1 MQFRKIIP
9 NLEVS
14 YEKPVMSVIGTING
28 KAPKGNVL
36 VVNTG
41 SITTKFAY
49 YRDGE
54 TVLDQKLEHSV
65 EELSQFAD
73 VMDQDQMRTDKILG
87 ALREKG
93 IRLEDIDIV
102 MARGGLFTPCITGVY
117 NVNADMR
124 EVLSSSRDGNHACNL
139 SALIGDN
146 IAQEINALRDKE
158 GIEPRFG
165 KCVAYVADPP
175 MADEMLPEC
184 HVGGIP
190 EFPRKTLFHALN
202 TRAIMR
208 QFLRDTGRKAED
220 TTAVICH
227 MGGGVT
233 ISLHRAGK
241 VIDTSHGLGG
251 DGPITPERAG
261 CCPPYPLIDM
271 CFSGKYTKQEIK
283 RKLIGRGGA
292 VAYFGTN
299 DMRVIVQR
307 AKEGIPEYVVFMK
320 AFVLN
325 IAKYIVAQAAVVD
338 GKVDVIILTGGVAY
352 SKDITDAITRKV
364 DWVAPVRVYPGE
376 NELQSLAE
384 NGYIILAGETKI
396 HTYDKD
402 RIIED

>member
-1 MQFRKIIP
+1 
-9 NLEVS
+9 
-14 YEKPVMSVIGTING
+14 MSVIGTING
-28 KAPKGNVL
+28 KAPQGIVL

-41 SITTKFAY
+41 SITTKFAV

-54 TVLDQKLEHSV
+54 PILDQKIEHSV

-124 EVLSSSRDGNHACNL
+124 EVLATSRDGNHACNL

-146 IAQEINALRDKE
+146 IAHEINELREKE
-158 GIEPRFG
+158 GLTPRFG
-165 KCVAYVADPP
+165 ACVAYVADPP

-233 ISLHRAGK
+233 ISLHRGGR

-271 CFSGKYTKQEIK
+271 CFSGKYTKEEIK
-283 RKLIGRGGA
+283 KKLIGHGGA

-299 DMRVIVQR
+299 DMRVVVQR

-364 DWVAPVRVYPGE
+364 EWVAPVKVYPGE
-376 NELQSLAE
+376 NELNSLAE
-384 NGYIILAGETKI
+384 NGYIILAGATKI
-396 HTYDKD
+396 HTYNKN

>member
-1 MQFRKIIP
+1 
-9 NLEVS
+9 
-14 YEKPVMSVIGTING
+14 MSVIGTING
-28 KAPKGNVL
+28 KAPKGNIL

-49 YRDGE
+49 YRDGD
-54 TVLDQKLEHSV
+54 VLLDRKLEHSV

-73 VMDQDQMRTDKILG
+73 VMDQDQMRTHEILD
-87 ALREKG
+87 ALKKDN

-139 SALIGDN
+139 SAIIADN
-146 IAQEINALRDKE
+146 IAIDINALREKE
-158 GIEPRFG
+158 GLTPRFG
-165 KCVAYVADPP
+165 PCVAYVADPP

-208 QFLRDTGRKAED
+208 QYLRETGRKAEE
-220 TTAVICH
+220 TTAIICH

-233 ISLHRAGK
+233 ISLHRDGK

-283 RKLIGRGGA
+283 KKLIGKGGA

-299 DMRVIVQR
+299 DMRVIVQK
-307 AKEGIPEYVVFMK
+307 AKEGVPEYAIFMK

-352 SKDITDAITRKV
+352 SKDITDAIAAKV
-364 DWVAPVRVYPGE
+364 DWVAPVKVYPGE

-396 HTYDKD
+396 HTYNKD

>member
-1 MQFRKIIP
+1 MSKIAP
-9 NLEVS
+9 
-14 YEKPVMSVIGTING
+14 ING
-28 KAPKGNVL
+28 KAPEGIVL
-36 VVNTG
+36 VINTG
-41 SITTKFAY
+41 SITTKFAVY
-49 YRDGE
+49 KDGDIILE
-54 TVLDQKLEHSV
+54 KKLEHTV
-65 EELSQFAD
+65 EDLSHFAD
-73 VMDQDQMRTDKILG
+73 VMDQDMMRTNAILD
-87 ALREKG
+87 ALKECG
-93 IRLEDIDIV
+93 IKLEDIDIV
-102 MARGGLFTPCITGVY
+102 MCRGGLFTPCITGVY

-124 EVLSSSRDGNHACNL
+124 LVLSESREGNHACNL

-146 IAQEINALRDKE
+146 IAVEINALREKE
-158 GIEPRFG
+158 GIKPRFG

-208 QFLRDTGRKAED
+208 RYLKETGRKAED
-220 TTAVICH
+220 TTAIICH

-233 ISLHRAGK
+233 ISTHRGGR

-271 CFSGKYTKQEIK
+271 CFSGKYTKQEVK
-283 RKLIGRGGA
+283 KKLIGKGGA

-299 DMRVIVQR
+299 DMREIVKK

-325 IAKYIVAQAAVVD
+325 IAKYIVAQGALVE
-338 GKVDVIILTGGVAY
+338 GHVDVIILTGGVAY
-352 SKDITDAITRKV
+352 SQDITDAITKKV
-364 DWVAPVRVYPGE
+364 SWLAPVKVYPGE
-376 NELQSLAE
+376 NELESLAE
-384 NGYIILAGETKI
+384 NGYIILAGATKI
-396 HTYDKD
+396 HTYNKD

>member
-1 MQFRKIIP
+1 MKIVD
-9 NLEVS
+9 N
-14 YEKPVMSVIGTING
+14 ING
-28 KAPKGNVL
+28 KPPVGNVL

-41 SITTKFAY
+41 SITTKFGY
-49 YRDGE
+49 YIDGE
-54 TVLDQKLEHSV
+54 VVLDRKLEHTV
-65 EELSQFAD
+65 EELSQFKD
-73 VMDQDQMRTDKILG
+73 VMEQDKMRTKAILD
-87 ALREKG
+87 ALVELGVK
-93 IRLEDIDIV
+93 LEDIDIV
-102 MARGGLFTPCITGVY
+102 MCRGGLFTPCITGVY

-139 SALIGDN
+139 SALIGDE
-146 IAQEINALRDKE
+146 IAEEINAFRDKH
-158 GIEPRFG
+158 GIKPRFG

-190 EFPRKTLFHALN
+190 EFHRTTLFHALN

-208 QFLRDTGRKAED
+208 RYLRETGRTAED
-220 TTAVICH
+220 TTAIICH

-233 ISLHRAGK
+233 ISLHKGGR

-283 RKLIGRGGA
+283 KKLIGKGGA

-299 DMRVIVQR
+299 DMRIVEQR
-307 AKEGIPEYVVFMK
+307 ALEGRPDYVVFMK
-320 AFVLN
+320 AFILN
-325 IAKYIVAQAAVVD
+325 IAKYIVAQTAVVD

-352 SKDITDAITRKV
+352 SKYITDEIAKKV
-364 DWVAPVRVYPGE
+364 SWVAPVKVYPGE
-376 NELQSLAE
+376 NELGSLAE
-384 NGYIILAGETKI
+384 NGYIILAGATKI
-396 HTYDKD
+396 HTYNKD

>member
-1 MQFRKIIP
+1 MARIE
-9 NLEVS
+9 N
-14 YEKPVMSVIGTING
+14 ING
-28 KAPKGNVL
+28 KAPKGNIL

-49 YRDGE
+49 YQDGDI
-54 TVLDQKLEHSV
+54 VIDQKLEHSV
-65 EELSQFAD
+65 EELSKFAD
-73 VMDQDQMRTDKILG
+73 VMDQDRMRTDAILG
-87 ALREKG
+87 ALKEKG

-102 MARGGLFTPCITGVY
+102 MCRGGLFTPCITGVY

-124 EVLSSSRDGNHACNL
+124 EVLSSSREGNHACNL

-146 IAQEINALRDKE
+146 IAEEINALRDKE
-158 GIEPRFG
+158 GLKPRFG
-165 KCVAYVADPP
+165 KCIAYVADPP

-190 EFPRKTLFHALN
+190 EFPRRTLFHALN

-208 QFLRDTGRKAED
+208 RFLRDTGRKAED
-220 TTAVICH
+220 TTAIICH

-233 ISLHRAGK
+233 ISLHRGGR

-283 RKLIGRGGA
+283 KKLIGKGGA

-299 DMRVIVQR
+299 DMREVVRKAQ
-307 AKEGIPEYVVFMK
+307 EGVPEYSVFMK

-352 SKDITDAITRKV
+352 SQYITDAITRKV
-364 DWVAPVRVYPGE
+364 SWVAPVRVYPGE
-376 NELQSLAE
+376 NELESLAE

-396 HTYDKD
+396 HTYNKD
-402 RIIED
+402 HLIED

>member
-1 MQFRKIIP
+1 
-9 NLEVS
+9 
-14 YEKPVMSVIGTING
+14 MSVIGTING
-28 KAPKGNVL
+28 KAPQGIVL

-41 SITTKFAY
+41 SITTKFAV

-54 TVLDQKLEHSV
+54 PILDQKLEHSV

-124 EVLSSSRDGNHACNL
+124 EVLATSRDGNHACNL

-146 IAQEINALRDKE
+146 IAHEINELREKE
-158 GIEPRFG
+158 GLTPRFG
-165 KCVAYVADPP
+165 ACVAYVADPP

-190 EFPRKTLFHALN
+190 EFPRRTLFHALN

-233 ISLHRAGK
+233 ISLHRDGR

-271 CFSGKYTKQEIK
+271 CFSGKYTKEEIK
-283 RKLIGRGGA
+283 KKLIGHGGA

-299 DMRVIVQR
+299 DMRVVVQR

-364 DWVAPVRVYPGE
+364 EWVAPVKVYPGE
-376 NELQSLAE
+376 NELNSLAE
-384 NGYIILAGETKI
+384 NGYIILAGATKI
-396 HTYDKD
+396 HTYDKN

>member
-1 MQFRKIIP
+1 MNK
-9 NLEVS
+9 
-14 YEKPVMSVIGTING
+14 GTI
-28 KAPKGNVL
+28 L

-41 SITTKFAY
+41 SITTKFAVY
-49 YRDGE
+49 KDGKVFLE
-54 TVLDQKLEHSV
+54 QKLEHSV
-65 EELSQFAD
+65 EELSHFAN
-73 VMDQDQMRTDKILG
+73 VMDQDRMRTNAIVD
-87 ALREKG
+87 ALAQNG
-93 IRLEDIDIV
+93 IKLEDIDIV
-102 MARGGLFTPCITGVY
+102 MCRGGLFTPCITGVY

-124 EVLSSSRDGNHACNL
+124 EVLATSRDGNHACNL

-146 IAQEINALRDKE
+146 LATEINELREKQ
-158 GIEPRFG
+158 GIKAPFG

-184 HVGGIP
+184 HVGGLP

-208 QFLRDTGRKAED
+208 RYLRETGRKAED
-220 TTAVICH
+220 TTAIICH

-233 ISLHRAGK
+233 ISLHRGGR

-271 CFSGKYTKQEIK
+271 CFSGKYTKEEIK
-283 RKLIGRGGA
+283 KKLIGKGGA

-299 DMRVIVQR
+299 DMREIVKR
-307 AKEGIPEYVVFMK
+307 ANEGQADYALFLK

-325 IAKYIVAQAAVVD
+325 IAKYIVSQGAVVD

-352 SKDITDAITRKV
+352 SKDITDAITKKV
-364 DWVAPVRVYPGE
+364 SWLAPVKVYPGE
-376 NELQSLAE
+376 NELESLAE
-384 NGYIILAGETKI
+384 NGYIILSGQTKI
-396 HTYDKD
+396 HTYNKD

>member
-1 MQFRKIIP
+1 MARIE
-9 NLEVS
+9 N
-14 YEKPVMSVIGTING
+14 ING
-28 KAPKGNVL
+28 KAPKGNIL

-49 YRDGE
+49 YQDGDI
-54 TVLDQKLEHSV
+54 VIDQKLEHSV
-65 EELSQFAD
+65 EELSKFAD
-73 VMDQDQMRTDKILG
+73 VMDQDRMRTDAILG
-87 ALREKG
+87 ALKEKG

-102 MARGGLFTPCITGVY
+102 MCRGGLFTPCITGVY

-124 EVLSSSRDGNHACNL
+124 EVLSSSREGNHACNL

-146 IAQEINALRDKE
+146 IAEEINALRDKE
-158 GIEPRFG
+158 GLKPRFG
-165 KCVAYVADPP
+165 KCIAYVADPP

-190 EFPRKTLFHALN
+190 EFPRRTLFHALN

-208 QFLRDTGRKAED
+208 RFLRDTGRKAED
-220 TTAVICH
+220 TTAIICH

-233 ISLHRAGK
+233 ISLHRGGR

-283 RKLIGRGGA
+283 KKLIGKGGA

-299 DMRVIVQR
+299 DMREVVRKAQ
-307 AKEGIPEYVVFMK
+307 EGVPEYSVFMK

-352 SKDITDAITRKV
+352 SQYITDAVTRKV
-364 DWVAPVRVYPGE
+364 SWVAPVRVYPGE
-376 NELQSLAE
+376 NELESLAE

-396 HTYDKD
+396 HTYNKD
-402 RIIED
+402 HLIED

>member
-1 MQFRKIIP
+1 MNK
-9 NLEVS
+9 
-14 YEKPVMSVIGTING
+14 GTI
-28 KAPKGNVL
+28 L

-41 SITTKFAY
+41 SITTKFAVY
-49 YRDGE
+49 KDGKVFLE
-54 TVLDQKLEHSV
+54 QKLEHSV
-65 EELSQFAD
+65 EELSHFAN
-73 VMDQDQMRTDKILG
+73 VMDQDRMRTNAIVD
-87 ALREKG
+87 ALAQNG
-93 IRLEDIDIV
+93 IKLEDIDIV
-102 MARGGLFTPCITGVY
+102 MCRGGLFTPCITGVY

-124 EVLSSSRDGNHACNL
+124 EVLATSRDGNHACNL

-146 IAQEINALRDKE
+146 LATEINELRDKQ
-158 GIEPRFG
+158 GIKAPFG

-184 HVGGIP
+184 HVGGLP

-208 QFLRDTGRKAED
+208 RYLRETGRKAED
-220 TTAVICH
+220 TTAIICH

-233 ISLHRAGK
+233 ISLHRGGR

-271 CFSGKYTKQEIK
+271 CFSGKYTKEEIK
-283 RKLIGRGGA
+283 KKLIGKGGA

-299 DMRVIVQR
+299 DMREIVKR
-307 AKEGIPEYVVFMK
+307 ANEGQADYALFLK

-325 IAKYIVAQAAVVD
+325 IAKYIVSQGAVVD

-352 SKDITDAITRKV
+352 SKDITDAITKKV
-364 DWVAPVRVYPGE
+364 SWLAPVKVYPGE
-376 NELQSLAE
+376 NELESLAE
-384 NGYIILAGETKI
+384 NGYIILSGQTKI
-396 HTYDKD
+396 HTYNKD

>member
-1 MQFRKIIP
+1 MAKIE
-9 NLEVS
+9 N
-14 YEKPVMSVIGTING
+14 ING
-28 KAPKGNVL
+28 KAPEGNVL

-49 YRDGE
+49 YKDGDI
-54 TVLDQKLEHSV
+54 VIDQKLEHSV
-65 EELSQFAD
+65 QELSRFAD
-73 VMDQDQMRTDKILG
+73 VMDQDRMRTDAILN
-87 ALREKG
+87 ALKEKG

-102 MARGGLFTPCITGVY
+102 MCRGGLFTPCITGVY

-124 EVLSSSRDGNHACNL
+124 LVLSESREGNHACNL

-146 IAQEINALRDKE
+146 IAHEINELRDKE
-158 GIEPRFG
+158 GLKPRFG
-165 KCVAYVADPP
+165 ACVAYVADPP

-190 EFPRKTLFHALN
+190 EFPRRTLFHALN

-208 QFLRDTGRKAED
+208 RYLRETGRKAED
-220 TTAVICH
+220 TTAIICH

-233 ISLHRAGK
+233 ISLHRGGK

-271 CFSGKYTKQEIK
+271 CFSGQYTKQEIK
-283 RKLIGRGGA
+283 KKLIGKGGA

-299 DMRVIVQR
+299 DMREVVR
-307 AKEGIPEYVVFMK
+307 KAKEGEPDYALFMK

-325 IAKYIVAQAAVVD
+325 IAKYIVAQGAVVD

-352 SKDITDAITRKV
+352 SQDITDAITKKV
-364 DWVAPVRVYPGE
+364 DWVAPVKVYPGE
-376 NELQSLAE
+376 NELESLAE
-384 NGYIILAGETKI
+384 NGYIILAGATKI
-396 HTYDKD
+396 HTYNKD

>member
-1 MQFRKIIP
+1 MNK
-9 NLEVS
+9 
-14 YEKPVMSVIGTING
+14 GTI
-28 KAPKGNVL
+28 L

-41 SITTKFAY
+41 SITTKFAVY
-49 YRDGE
+49 KDGKVFLE
-54 TVLDQKLEHSV
+54 KKLEHSV
-65 EELSQFAD
+65 EELSQFAN
-73 VMDQDQMRTDKILG
+73 VMDQDRMRTNAIVDSL
-87 ALREKG
+87 AQNG
-93 IRLEDIDIV
+93 IKLEDIDIV
-102 MARGGLFTPCITGVY
+102 MCRGGLFTPCITGVY

-124 EVLSSSRDGNHACNL
+124 EVLTTSRDGNHACNL

-146 IAQEINALRDKE
+146 LATEINEIREKN
-158 GIEPRFG
+158 GIAAPFG

-184 HVGGIP
+184 HVGGLP

-208 QFLRDTGRKAED
+208 RYLRETGRKAED
-220 TTAVICH
+220 TTAIICH

-233 ISLHRAGK
+233 ISLHRGGR

-271 CFSGKYTKQEIK
+271 CFSGKYTKDEIK
-283 RKLIGRGGA
+283 KKLIGKGGA

-299 DMRVIVQR
+299 DMREIVKR
-307 AKEGIPEYVVFMK
+307 ANEGQPDYALFLK

-325 IAKYIVAQAAVVD
+325 IAKYIVSQGAVVD

-352 SKDITDAITRKV
+352 SKDITDAITKKV
-364 DWVAPVRVYPGE
+364 SWLAPVKVYPGE
-376 NELQSLAE
+376 NELESLAE
-384 NGYIILAGETKI
+384 NGYIILSGQTKI
-396 HTYDKD
+396 HTYNKD

>member
-1 MQFRKIIP
+1 
-9 NLEVS
+9 
-14 YEKPVMSVIGTING
+14 MSAIGNING
-28 KAPKGNVL
+28 KAPKGLIL

-41 SITTKFAY
+41 SITTKFAVY
-49 YRDGE
+49 KDGDIL
-54 TVLDQKLEHSV
+54 LDKKLEHSV
-65 EELSQFAD
+65 QELSKFAD
-73 VMDQDQMRTDKILG
+73 VMDQDEMRTKAITD
-87 ALREKG
+87 ALKECG

-102 MARGGLFTPCITGVY
+102 MCRGGLFTPCITGVY

-124 EVLSSSRDGNHACNL
+124 EVLSTSREGNHACNL

-146 IAQEINALRDKE
+146 IAHEINDLRGHD
-158 GIEPRFG
+158 GPFG
-165 KCVAYVADPP
+165 PCVAYVADPP

-190 EFPRKTLFHALN
+190 EFPRRTLFHALN

-208 QFLRDTGRKAED
+208 RYLRDTGRKAED
-220 TTAVICH
+220 TTAIICH

-233 ISLHRAGK
+233 ISTHRGGK

-271 CFSGKYTKQEIK
+271 CYSGKYTKQEVK
-283 RKLIGRGGA
+283 KKLIGKGGA

-299 DMRVIVQR
+299 DMREIVQK

-320 AFVLN
+320 AFILN
-325 IAKYIVAQAAVVD
+325 IAKYIVAQGALVE
-338 GKVDVIILTGGVAY
+338 GKVDVIILTGGVAF
-352 SKDITDAITRKV
+352 SKDITDAITKKV
-364 DWVAPVRVYPGE
+364 SWVAPVKVYPGE
-376 NELQSLAE
+376 NELESLAE
-384 NGYIILAGETKI
+384 NGYIILAGATKI
-396 HTYDKD
+396 HTYNKD

>member
-1 MQFRKIIP
+1 MARI
-9 NLEVS
+9 ES
-14 YEKPVMSVIGTING
+14 ING
-28 KAPKGNVL
+28 KAPVGNIL

-49 YRDGE
+49 YRDGDILLE
-54 TVLDQKLEHSV
+54 QKLEHSA

-73 VMDQDQMRTDKILG
+73 VMDQDRMRTDAILN
-87 ALREKG
+87 ALRDKG
-93 IRLEDIDIV
+93 LRLEDIDIV
-102 MARGGLFTPCITGVY
+102 MCRGGLFTPCITGVY
-117 NVNADMR
+117 DVNADMK
-124 EVLSSSRDGNHACNL
+124 EVLSSSREGNHACNL

-146 IAQEINALRDKE
+146 IAGEINGIREKE
-158 GIEPRFG
+158 GLQPRFG

-190 EFPRKTLFHALN
+190 EFPRRTLFHALN

-208 QFLRDTGRKAED
+208 RYLRDTGRKAED

-233 ISLHRAGK
+233 ISLHRGGK

-261 CCPPYPLIDM
+261 CCPPFALIDM

-283 RKLIGRGGA
+283 KKLIGKGGA

-299 DMRVIVQR
+299 DMRLVEEK
-307 AKEGIPEYVVFMK
+307 ALEGVPEYELFMK

-325 IAKYIVAQAAVVD
+325 IAKYIVAQGAVVD
-338 GKVDVIILTGGVAY
+338 GKVDAIILTGGIAY
-352 SKDITDAITRKV
+352 SKPITEAIARKV
-364 DWVAPVRVYPGE
+364 SWLAPVKVYPGE
-376 NELQSLAE
+376 NELDSLAE
-384 NGYIILAGETKI
+384 NGYIILSGATKI
-396 HTYDKD
+396 HTYNKD
-402 RIIED
+402 HIIED

>member
-1 MQFRKIIP
+1 
-9 NLEVS
+9 
-14 YEKPVMSVIGTING
+14 MSEIGNING
-28 KAPKGNVL
+28 KAPEGLVL

-41 SITTKFAY
+41 SITTKFAVY
-49 YRDGE
+49 KDGNILLE
-54 TVLDQKLEHSV
+54 QKLEHSV
-65 EELSQFAD
+65 EALSLYND
-73 VMDQDQMRTDKILG
+73 VMEQDGMRTKAILD
-87 ALREKG
+87 ALAEKN

-102 MARGGLFTPCITGVY
+102 MCRGGLFTPCITGVY

-124 EVLSSSRDGNHACNL
+124 EVLSTSRDGNHACNL

-146 IAQEINALRDKE
+146 IAQKINELRESE
-158 GIEPRFG
+158 GIRPRFG

-190 EFPRKTLFHALN
+190 EFKRTTLFHALN

-208 QFLRDTGRKAED
+208 RYLREHNRKAED
-220 TTAVICH
+220 TTAIICH

-233 ISLHRAGK
+233 ISTHRDGK

-283 RKLIGRGGA
+283 KKLIGKGGA

-299 DMRVIVQR
+299 DMRVIEDR
-307 AKEGIPEYVVFMK
+307 AKKGDPEYVLFMK

-325 IAKYIVAQAAVVD
+325 IAKYIVAQGALVE
-338 GKVDVIILTGGVAY
+338 GKVDAIILTGGVAY
-352 SKDITDAITRKV
+352 SKYITDAITKKV
-364 DWVAPVRVYPGE
+364 SWVAPVTVYPGE
-376 NELQSLAE
+376 NELGSLAE
-384 NGYIILAGETKI
+384 NGYIILAGATKI
-396 HTYDKD
+396 HTYNKD

>member
-1 MQFRKIIP
+1 MITSDK
-9 NLEVS
+9 
-14 YEKPVMSVIGTING
+14 KPQRGTI
-28 KAPKGNVL
+28 L

-41 SITTKFAY
+41 SITTKFAVWK
-49 YRDGE
+49 DGE
-54 TVLDQKLEHSV
+54 CILEQKLEHTV
-65 EELSQFAD
+65 AELAHFAD
-73 VMDQDQMRTDKILG
+73 VMDQDQMRTEAIISALG
-87 ALREKG
+87 KQG

-102 MARGGLFTPCITGVY
+102 MCRGGLFTPCITGVY

-124 EVLSSSRDGNHACNL
+124 EVLSTSREGNHACNL

-146 IAQEINALRDKE
+146 IAHNINELREKE
-158 GIEPRFG
+158 GLKPAFG
-165 KCVAYVADPP
+165 PCVAYVADPP

-190 EFPRKTLFHALN
+190 EFPRRTLFHALN

-208 QFLRDTGRKAED
+208 RYLRESGRKAED
-220 TTAVICH
+220 TTAIICH

-233 ISLHRAGK
+233 ISTHRGGR

-271 CFSGKYTKQEIK
+271 CFSGKYTKEEIK
-283 RKLIGRGGA
+283 KKLIGRGGA

-299 DMRVIVQR
+299 DMREVVKHP
-307 AKEGIPEYVVFMK
+307 KEGKEEYVVFMK

-325 IAKYIVAQAAVVD
+325 IAKYIVAQGALVE
-338 GKVDVIILTGGVAY
+338 GKVDVIILTGGVAF
-352 SKDITDAITRKV
+352 STDITDAITKKV
-364 DWVAPVRVYPGE
+364 SWLAPVVVYPGE
-376 NELQSLAE
+376 NELASLAE

-396 HTYDKD
+396 HTYNKD
-402 RIIED
+402 HLIED

>member
-1 MQFRKIIP
+1 MAKIE
-9 NLEVS
+9 N
-14 YEKPVMSVIGTING
+14 ING
-28 KAPKGNVL
+28 KAPEGNVL

-49 YRDGE
+49 YKDGE
-54 TVLDQKLEHSV
+54 IVIDQKLEHSV
-65 EELSQFAD
+65 QELSRFAD
-73 VMDQDQMRTDKILG
+73 VMDQDRMRTDAILS
-87 ALREKG
+87 ALKEKG

-102 MARGGLFTPCITGVY
+102 MCRGGLFTPCITGVY
-117 NVNADMR
+117 DVNADMK
-124 EVLSSSRDGNHACNL
+124 EVLSSSREGNHACNL

-146 IAQEINALRDKE
+146 IAHEINDLRDKE
-158 GIEPRFG
+158 GIKPRFG
-165 KCVAYVADPP
+165 ACVAYVADPP

-190 EFPRKTLFHALN
+190 EFPRRTLFHALN

-208 QFLRDTGRKAED
+208 RYLRETGRKAED
-220 TTAVICH
+220 TTAIICH

-233 ISLHRAGK
+233 ISLHRGGK

-271 CFSGKYTKQEIK
+271 CFSGQYTKQEIK
-283 RKLIGRGGA
+283 KKLIGKGGA

-299 DMRVIVQR
+299 DMREVVR
-307 AKEGIPEYVVFMK
+307 KAKEGEPEYALFMK

-325 IAKYIVAQAAVVD
+325 IAKYIVAQGAVVD

-352 SKDITDAITRKV
+352 SQDITDAITKKV
-364 DWVAPVRVYPGE
+364 SWVAPVKVYPGE
-376 NELQSLAE
+376 NELESLAE
-384 NGYIILAGETKI
+384 NGYIILAGATKI
-396 HTYDKD
+396 HTYNKD

>member
-1 MQFRKIIP
+1 MTR
-9 NLEVS
+9 
-14 YEKPVMSVIGTING
+14 IGNING
-28 KAPKGNVL
+28 KAPVGNIL

-41 SITTKFAY
+41 SITTKFAFY
-49 YRDGE
+49 KDGE
-54 TVLDQKLEHSV
+54 VVLEQKLEHSV
-65 EELSQFAD
+65 EELSRFAD
-73 VMDQDQMRTDKILG
+73 VMDQDGMRTRAITD
-87 ALREKG
+87 ALKQKG

-102 MARGGLFTPCITGVY
+102 MCRGGLVTPCITGVY

-124 EVLSSSRDGNHACNL
+124 EVLSSSREGNHACNL

-146 IAQEINALRDKE
+146 IAQEINRLRDEE
-158 GIEPRFG
+158 GEKPRFG
-165 KCVAYVADPP
+165 PCVAYVADPP

-190 EFPRKTLFHALN
+190 EFPRRTLFHALN

-208 QFLRDTGRKAED
+208 RYLRDTGRKAED
-220 TTAVICH
+220 TTAIICH

-233 ISLHRAGK
+233 ISTHRGGK

-271 CFSGKYTKQEIK
+271 CFSGKYTKQEVK
-283 RKLIGRGGA
+283 RKLIGQGGA

-299 DMRVIVQR
+299 DMRVVEQR

-325 IAKYIVAQAAVVD
+325 IAKYIVAQGALVE

-352 SKDITDAITRKV
+352 SKGITDAITKKV
-364 DWVAPVRVYPGE
+364 SWLAPVRVYPGE
-376 NELQSLAE
+376 NELESLAE
-384 NGYIILAGETKI
+384 NGYIILAGATKI
-396 HTYDKD
+396 HCYNKD
-402 RIIED
+402 HIIED

>member
-1 MQFRKIIP
+1 MARIE
-9 NLEVS
+9 N
-14 YEKPVMSVIGTING
+14 ING
-28 KAPKGNVL
+28 KAPKGNIL

-49 YRDGE
+49 YQDGDI
-54 TVLDQKLEHSV
+54 VIDQKLEHSV
-65 EELSQFAD
+65 EELSKFAD
-73 VMDQDQMRTDKILG
+73 VMDQDRMRTDAILG
-87 ALREKG
+87 ALKEKG

-102 MARGGLFTPCITGVY
+102 MCRGGLFTPCITGVY

-124 EVLSSSRDGNHACNL
+124 EVLSSSREGNHACNL

-146 IAQEINALRDKE
+146 IAEEINALREKE
-158 GIEPRFG
+158 GLQPRFG
-165 KCVAYVADPP
+165 KCIAYVADPP

-190 EFPRKTLFHALN
+190 EFPRRTLFHALN

-208 QFLRDTGRKAED
+208 RFLRDTGRTAAD
-220 TTAVICH
+220 TTAIICH

-233 ISLHRAGK
+233 ISLHRGGR

-283 RKLIGRGGA
+283 KKLIGKGGA

-299 DMRVIVQR
+299 DMREVVRKAQ
-307 AKEGIPEYVVFMK
+307 EGIPEYSVFMK

-352 SKDITDAITRKV
+352 SQYITDAITQKV
-364 DWVAPVRVYPGE
+364 SWLAPVRVYPGE
-376 NELQSLAE
+376 NELESLAE

-396 HTYDKD
+396 HTYNKD
-402 RIIED
+402 HIIED

>member
-1 MQFRKIIP
+1 MAA
-9 NLEVS
+9 S
-14 YEKPVMSVIGTING
+14 EKKGQRGTI
-28 KAPKGNVL
+28 L

-41 SITTKFAY
+41 SITTKFAVY
-49 YRDGE
+49 KNGE
-54 TVLDQKLEHSV
+54 CILEQKLEHSV
-65 EELSQFAD
+65 AELAHFAD
-73 VMDQDQMRTDKILG
+73 VMDQDQMRTDAIISALG
-87 ALREKG
+87 QQG
-93 IRLEDIDIV
+93 IHLEDIDIV
-102 MARGGLFTPCITGVY
+102 MCRGGLFTPCITGVY

-124 EVLSSSRDGNHACNL
+124 EVLSTSREGNHACNL

-146 IAQEINALRDKE
+146 IAHNLNKLRDKE
-158 GIEPRFG
+158 GMKPPFG
-165 KCVAYVADPP
+165 PCIAYVADPP

-190 EFPRKTLFHALN
+190 EFPRRTLFHALN

-208 QFLRDTGRKAED
+208 RYLRDTGRKAED
-220 TTAVICH
+220 TTAIICH

-233 ISLHRAGK
+233 ISTHRDGK

-283 RKLIGRGGA
+283 KKLIGKGGA

-299 DMRVIVQR
+299 DMRVIEDR
-307 AKEGIPEYVVFMK
+307 AKHGDPEYVLFMK

-325 IAKYIVAQAAVVD
+325 IAKYIVAQGALVE
-338 GKVDVIILTGGVAY
+338 GKVDAIILTGGVAY
-352 SKDITDAITRKV
+352 SKYITDAITKKV
-364 DWVAPVRVYPGE
+364 SWVAPVTVYPGE
-376 NELQSLAE
+376 NELGSLAE
-384 NGYIILAGETKI
+384 NGYIILAGATKI
-396 HTYDKD
+396 HTYNKD

>member
-1 MQFRKIIP
+1 MARIE
-9 NLEVS
+9 N
-14 YEKPVMSVIGTING
+14 ING
-28 KAPKGNVL
+28 KAPKGNIL

-49 YRDGE
+49 YQDGDI
-54 TVLDQKLEHSV
+54 VIDQKLEHSV
-65 EELSQFAD
+65 EELSKFAD
-73 VMDQDQMRTDKILG
+73 VMDQDRMRTDAILST
-87 ALREKG
+87 LKEKG

-102 MARGGLFTPCITGVY
+102 MCRGGLFTPCITGVY

-124 EVLSSSRDGNHACNL
+124 EVLSSSREGNHACNL

-146 IAQEINALRDKE
+146 IAEEINALREKE
-158 GIEPRFG
+158 GLQPRFG
-165 KCVAYVADPP
+165 KCIAYVADPP

-190 EFPRKTLFHALN
+190 EFPRRTLFHALN

-208 QFLRDTGRKAED
+208 RFLRDTGRTAAD
-220 TTAVICH
+220 TTAIICH

-233 ISLHRAGK
+233 ISLHRGGR

-283 RKLIGRGGA
+283 KKLIGKGGA

-299 DMRVIVQR
+299 DMREVVRKAQ
-307 AKEGIPEYVVFMK
+307 EGIPEYSVFMK

-352 SKDITDAITRKV
+352 SQYITDAITQKV
-364 DWVAPVRVYPGE
+364 SWLAPVRVYPGE
-376 NELQSLAE
+376 NELESLAE

-396 HTYDKD
+396 HTYNKD
-402 RIIED
+402 HIIED

>member
-1 MQFRKIIP
+1 
-9 NLEVS
+9 
-14 YEKPVMSVIGTING
+14 MSAIATING
-28 KAPKGNVL
+28 KAPKGNIL

-49 YRDGE
+49 YSDGE
-54 TVLDQKLEHSV
+54 IVLEQKLEHSV
-65 EELSQFAD
+65 EELSRFAD
-73 VMDQDQMRTDKILG
+73 VMDQDKMRTAEILG
-87 ALREKG
+87 ALKEKG

-124 EVLSSSRDGNHACNL
+124 EVLATSRDGNHACNL
-139 SALIGDN
+139 SAIIGDD
-146 IAQEINALRDKE
+146 IANEINAIREKK
-158 GIEPRFG
+158 GITPRFG
-165 KCVAYVADPP
+165 PCVAYVADPP

-208 QFLRDTGRKAED
+208 QYLRDTGRKAED

-233 ISLHRAGK
+233 ISLHRGGR

-271 CFSGKYTKQEIK
+271 CFSGQYSKQEIK
-283 RKLIGRGGA
+283 KKLIGKGGA

-307 AKEGIPEYVVFMK
+307 AKEGLPDYVVFMK

-364 DWVAPVRVYPGE
+364 EWVAPVRVYPGE
-376 NELQSLAE
+376 TELNSLAE
-384 NGYIILAGETKI
+384 NGYIILAGDTKI
-396 HTYDKD
+396 HTYNKD

>member
-1 MQFRKIIP
+1 
-9 NLEVS
+9 
-14 YEKPVMSVIGTING
+14 MSVIGTING
-28 KAPKGNVL
+28 KAPKGNIL

-49 YRDGE
+49 YRDGDV
-54 TVLDQKLEHSV
+54 VLDRKLEHSV

-73 VMDQDQMRTDKILG
+73 VMDQDQMRTHEILD
-87 ALREKG
+87 ALKKDN
-93 IRLEDIDIV
+93 IPLEDIDIV

-139 SALIGDN
+139 SAIIADN
-146 IAQEINALRDKE
+146 IAGDINALREKE
-158 GIEPRFG
+158 GMTPRFG
-165 KCVAYVADPP
+165 PCVAYVADPP

-208 QFLRDTGRKAED
+208 QYLRDTGRKAGE
-220 TTAVICH
+220 TTAIICH

-233 ISLHRAGK
+233 ISLHRDGK

-283 RKLIGRGGA
+283 KKLIGKGGA

-299 DMRVIVQR
+299 DMRVIVQK
-307 AKEGIPEYVVFMK
+307 AKDGVPEYAIFMK

-352 SKDITDAITRKV
+352 SKDITDAIAAKV
-364 DWVAPVRVYPGE
+364 DWVAPVKVYPGE

-396 HTYDKD
+396 HTYNKD

>member
-1 MQFRKIIP
+1 MAR
-9 NLEVS
+9 
-14 YEKPVMSVIGTING
+14 IGNING
-28 KAPKGNVL
+28 KAPKGNIL

-49 YRDGE
+49 YQDGDILIE
-54 TVLDQKLEHSV
+54 EKLEHSV
-65 EELSQFAD
+65 EELSRFAD
-73 VMDQDQMRTDKILG
+73 VMDQDGMRTEAILG

-93 IRLEDIDIV
+93 VRLEDIDIV
-102 MARGGLFTPCITGVY
+102 MCRGGLFTPCITGVY

-124 EVLSSSRDGNHACNL
+124 EVLSESREGNHACNL

-146 IAQEINALRDKE
+146 IAREINALREKE
-158 GIEPRFG
+158 GVTPRFG
-165 KCVAYVADPP
+165 ACIAYVADPP

-190 EFPRKTLFHALN
+190 EFPRRTLFHALN

-208 QFLRDTGRKAED
+208 RYLRDTGRKAGD

-233 ISLHRAGK
+233 ISLHRGGR

-283 RKLIGRGGA
+283 KKLIGKGGA

-299 DMRVIVQR
+299 DMREVVRR
-307 AKEGIPEYVVFMK
+307 AKEGEEDYQLFLK

-325 IAKYIVAQAAVVD
+325 IAKYIVAQGAVVD
-338 GKVDVIILTGGVAY
+338 GKVDAIILTGGVAY
-352 SKDITDAITRKV
+352 SKDITDAIARKV
-364 DWVAPVRVYPGE
+364 DWVAPVVVYPGE
-376 NELQSLAE
+376 NELESLAE
-384 NGYIILAGETKI
+384 NGYIILAGETKV
-396 HTYDKD
+396 HTYNKD
-402 RIIED
+402 HIIED